1 MLASYL
7 KHNKYPLHVY
17 GTEKDFEEVE
27 IKSDLI
33 TWDFL
38 KKRKLIGNSL
48 QQKVLK
54 GYKSGHK
61 GTAYLWEHIINT
73 RKEEILIHLDSD
85 NIFLDEVIEDL
96 ITAIKIEGYS
106 IAGSRRPYRYRHY
119 RKDGKDNLAL
129 NNRPDVVNTDCFAFT
144 VDKINKR
151 PKFWLR
157 RKILGRRVSLK
168 PVVDAF
174 DPITFEIIKNNGRVK
189 YMDSPNNGS
198 HSLADGDSKFHQARI
213 SFSAV
218 GSGCNFYKNG
228 YQDIPEHYA
237 KYAIASYSLF
247 SKEFLDRDIGVT
259 PLVNEGLTNKLDK
272 LDKLNWKLN
281 KDK

>member
-1 MLASYL
+1 MLSSYL
-7 KHNKYPLHVY
+7 KHNRYPLHIF
-17 GTEKDFEEVE
+17 GTEQDFKEVI

-33 TWDFL
+33 NWEFL
-38 KKRKLIGNSL
+38 NEKKLFGKSI
-48 QQKVLK
+48 QQKILK
-54 GYKSGHK
+54 GYQSGHK

-96 ITAIKIEGYS
+96 IHSIKVEGYS
-106 IAGSRRPYRYRHY
+106 IAGSRRPYRFRHY
-119 RKDGKDNLAL
+119 RKDGKDNFAL
-129 NNRPDVVNTDCFAFT
+129 NKRPDVVNTDCFAFT

-157 RKILGRRVSLK
+157 RKILGRRISLK

-174 DPITFEIIKNNGRVK
+174 DPITFEIIKKKGRVK
-189 YMDSPNNGS
+189 YMDTPNNGP
-198 HSLADGDSKFHQARI
+198 HSLPDGESKFLQARI

-228 YQDIPEHYA
+228 HQGIQEHYA

-247 SKEFLDRDIGVT
+247 SKEFLQKDIGVA
-259 PLVNEGLTNKLDK
+259 PLVNDGLTKKIDK
-272 LDKLNWKLN
+272 LDKINWKLI
-281 KDK
+281 